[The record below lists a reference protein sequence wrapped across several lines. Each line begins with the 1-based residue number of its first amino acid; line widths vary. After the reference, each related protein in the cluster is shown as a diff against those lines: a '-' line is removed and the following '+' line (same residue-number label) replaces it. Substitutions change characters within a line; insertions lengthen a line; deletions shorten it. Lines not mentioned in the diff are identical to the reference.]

1 MDRWNIH
8 YRGPLSSC
16 NYGCSYCPFAKTA
29 NTPEELADDRSRLER
44 FVDWVAG
51 LGSRRV
57 GILFTPWGEALV
69 HAYYRNAIRDLSH
82 LHQVYRVAIQTN
94 LSAPLEFM
102 EECNRDVAA
111 LWTTYHPTQVRRER
125 FLDRCRQLDRLGA
138 RYSVGVVGLKEF
150 EGEIRALREALDPAV
165 YLWINAYK
173 RDPDYY
179 SEEDLA
185 RFERI
190 DPHFRTNT
198 VYHPRLGRACSAG
211 HRSFTVDGNGDA
223 RRCHFVDEP
232 PFANIYRDGEDF
244 AGYLGPQPCSA
255 ASCGCHI
262 GYVNLEYLRQESL
275 YGDGILERIP
285 VSQ

>member
-29 NTPEELADDRSRLER
+29 NTPEELADDRSRLDR
-44 FVDWVAG
+44 FVGWVAG

-57 GILFTPWGEALV
+57 GILFTPWGEALI
-69 HAYYRNAIRDLSH
+69 HGHYRNAIRVLSH
-82 LHQVYRVAIQTN
+82 LPQVYRVAIQTN
-94 LSAPLEFM
+94 LGAPLDFLV
-102 EECNRDVAA
+102 ECDLEVAA

-125 FLDRCRQLDRLGA
+125 FLDRCRQLDRMGA
-138 RYSVGVVGLKEF
+138 RYSVGVVGLKEH
-150 EGEIRALREALDPAV
+150 EGEIRALREALKPEV

-173 RDPDYY
+173 RDPGYY
-179 SEEDLA
+179 SGDDLA
-185 RFERI
+185 RFESI

-198 VYHPRLGRACSAG
+198 IYHPSLGRACSAG
-211 HRSFTVDGNGDA
+211 HRSFTVDGEGDA

-232 PFANIYRDGEDF
+232 PFANIYRDGDEF
-244 AGYLGPQPCSA
+244 AGFLEPRPCSA

-262 GYVNLEYLRQESL
+262 GYVNLEYLDQERL

-285 VSQ
+285 ESQ